1 MIIHNVTQGTDEWFA
16 IRCGIPTT
24 SAFSSMVTSTGN
36 LSKSIDDYA
45 ITLAADL
52 FAGKSLDEF
61 QGNHYTERGIALE
74 PEARNFYEVQKNIDV
89 QEVGFITDD
98 LHTWGCSPDGLVSDG
113 LGMLEIKCQI
123 PKNHI
128 KCIIDYKKTGKAP
141 TKYIQQ
147 IQGQMLIANR
157 EYCDLLLYHPHLPSL
172 IIRIL
177 DDHIFMKNLI
187 EARNVVIKKRDDT
200 LNILKQ
206 EMKYELK

>member
-1 MIIHNVTQGTDEWFA
+1 MIIHNMQQGTDEWFA

-24 SAFSSMVTSTGN
+24 SAFSNMVTSTGN

-45 ITLAADL
+45 ITLAADM

-61 QGNHYTERGIALE
+61 QGNHYTERGTALE
-74 PEARNFYEVQKNIDV
+74 PEARNFYEVQKDIDV

-98 LHTWGCSPDGLVSDG
+98 KNTWGCSPDGLVSDG

-128 KCIIDYKKTGKAP
+128 KCIIDYKKKGKVP
-141 TKYIQQ
+141 TKYIHQ

-157 EYCDLLLYHPHLPSL
+157 EYCDLLLYHPQLPSL

-177 DDHIFMKNLI
+177 HDHAFMKKLI

>member
-36 LSKSIDDYA
+36 MSKSIDDYA

-128 KCIIDYKKTGKAP
+128 KKPAKH
-141 TKYIQQ
+141 Q
-147 IQGQMLIANR
+147 
-157 EYCDLLLYHPHLPSL
+157 
-172 IIRIL
+172 
-177 DDHIFMKNLI
+177 
-187 EARNVVIKKRDDT
+187 
-200 LNILKQ
+200 LNIYS
-206 EMKYELK
+206 KYKDKCLLQTENIVIYYYTTHIYLR